1 MAQDDETGS
10 TLKQRSVYIDES
22 SWQQLRR
29 LALDHGTTA
38 SSLVA
43 AATGY
48 FLAGAPDK
56 VRAGIIENAQGRTPG
71 VPPRNKQ

>member
-1 MAQDDETGS
+1 MAQGDETDNK
-10 TLKQRSVYIDES
+10 LVQRSIYIGEQD
-22 SWQQLRR
+22 WKQLRQ